1 MEGIR
6 KEFGIRKELES
17 REDGAQEE
25 LGRMWPGSE
34 EGLEGASA
42 RTA

>member
-17 REDGAQEE
+17 REDGAQEK
-25 LGRMWPGSE
+25 LGGDV
-34 EGLEGASA
+34 A
-42 RTA
+42 RN